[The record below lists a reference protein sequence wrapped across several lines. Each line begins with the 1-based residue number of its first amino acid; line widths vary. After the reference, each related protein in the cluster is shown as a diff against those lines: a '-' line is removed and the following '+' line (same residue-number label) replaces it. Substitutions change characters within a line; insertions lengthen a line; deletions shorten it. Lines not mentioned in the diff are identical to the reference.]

1 MDAISEALLRQVP
14 FLRRYA
20 RALTGS
26 PEAGDELVGRA
37 LPVALDDP
45 DTYGL
50 GGEGGHDERG
60 RGALYALLNRL
71 QDEADPGSAA
81 GHPSRP
87 PEGGHSPRPPKGGH
101 PMEAALALL
110 PEAERRLFLLVSLEA
125 LSFQQ
130 AAAVLGVTPDQAH
143 ALMADAQ
150 EALREALIASIMIVE
165 DDAIIAFDLAET
177 VRGMGHTVCG
187 TAATM
192 ESALATARNCHPTL
206 ALMDLRLAHGDSGIT
221 TAQRLRQSSELPI
234 IFVTAFG
241 DELTRRGLEH
251 LGPVIRKPF
260 TREQIERAITQ
271 AVFAPPREA
280 RIPALAALTRD
291 PAGGAV

>member
-1 MDAISEALLRQVP
+1 MDAYSQALLKQVP

-26 PEAGDELVGRA
+26 PEAGDELVGQA

-45 DTYGL
+45 EAFGL
-50 GGEGGHDERG
+50 GAAGAG
-60 RGALYALLNRL
+60 RGPLYALLNRL
-71 QDEADPGSAA
+71 QDAA
-81 GHPSRP
+81 G
-87 PEGGHSPRPPKGGH
+87 PRPQPVAGGH
-101 PMEAALALL
+101 PMEGALAAL
-110 PEAERRLFLLVSLEA
+110 PETERRLFLLVSLEE
-125 LSFQQ
+125 LSFQE
-130 AAAVLGVTPDQAH
+130 AAAVLDVPPEEAH

-192 ESALATARNCHPTL
+192 ESALATARDCRPTL

-271 AVFAPPREA
+271 AVFAPSREA
-280 RIPALAALTRD
+280 RIPALAAFGRR
-291 PAGGAV
+291 PSGGGGQGIDL

>member
-26 PEAGDELVGRA
+26 PEAGDDLVGRA
-37 LPVALDDP
+37 LPVVLDDP
-45 DTYGL
+45 DGYGL
-50 GGEGGHDERG
+50 GGEGEAR

-71 QDEADPGSAA
+71 QDDA
-81 GHPSRP
+81 G
-87 PEGGHSPRPPKGGH
+87 PRPQPVETSH

-110 PEAERRLFLLVSLEA
+110 PEAERRLFLLVSLEE
-125 LSFQQ
+125 LSFQE
-130 AAAVLGVTPDQAH
+130 AAAVLGVAPDQAH

-192 ESALATARNCHPTL
+192 ESALTTARDCRPTL

-280 RIPALAALTRD
+280 RIPALAAFARD